1 MSIALGTDLSN
12 NGIAFGAAVP
22 TGGVPVGNQETTSSG
37 GGGGGGGGSSTGGN
51 GIVVVTTDISSS
63 IAGKTTLEMSAIDLP
78 ITTTVKAYE
87 GEYDDSK

>member
-1 MSIALGTDLSN
+1 MSISLGTDLSN

-22 TGGVPVGNQETTSSG
+22 TGGIPVGNQETTSS
-37 GGGGGGGGSSTGGN
+37 GGGGGGGSSTGGN
-51 GIVVVTTDISSS
+51 GIVVVTTEVSSA
-63 IAGKTTLEMSAIDLP
+63 IAGKTTLEMSAINH

>member
-37 GGGGGGGGSSTGGN
+37 GGGGGGSSK
-51 GIVVVTTDISSS
+51 IVYTTDASQVFNSNIN
-63 IAGKTTLEMSAIDLP
+63 
-78 ITTTVKAYE
+78 VKYYK
-87 GEYDDSK
+87 GEYNDSI